1 MWVKC
6 PVDQFSVTTTNSI
19 MQLVVETQDVELE
32 LKYKLQKEES
42 SKANSL
48 DFLSRRPLP
57 NTVNYDPETILMA

>member
-1 MWVKC
+1 
-6 PVDQFSVTTTNSI
+6 

-48 DFLSRRPLP
+48 DFLSRHPLP